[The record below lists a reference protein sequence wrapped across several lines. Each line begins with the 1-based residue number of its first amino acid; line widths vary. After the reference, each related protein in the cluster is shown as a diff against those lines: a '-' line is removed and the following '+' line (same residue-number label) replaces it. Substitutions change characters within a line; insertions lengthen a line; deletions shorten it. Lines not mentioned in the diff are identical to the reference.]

1 MTTHEVVAID
11 TGQTKVPA
19 AGQPPRARARPAGE
33 LDRLIES
40 FYDAAAV
47 KDWQQ
52 FRTHCLRAL
61 CQWSGAASGAWLL
74 RAQGGQ
80 AGEFT
85 QWPATDAPDA
95 ATLASLTFSSKRRE
109 IEIAWPQH
117 GQPVACGLALEASH
131 RGTHLYS
138 VIALRVDAGAVE
150 REPLRRALGHLVQ
163 AATVALR
170 QFVQRDEWLMEM
182 GRSSR
187 GPAALVDRDGGVYIL
202 SDSFRRLLIS
212 EHGDPD
218 AARLPLPLPAEGLRD
233 GSSFHIGS
241 LHFRVRQQGEMFLI
255 NARRPH
261 PLDVLSPREQEIARA
276 LALGKT
282 FKSVA
287 REFTL
292 AISTVAN
299 HASRIYRKLGIYRRE
314 ELAELLRRTL

>member
-1 MTTHEVVAID
+1 MGTDDTVAIEKSEIRHMH
-11 TGQTKVPA
+11 GS
-19 AGQPPRARARPAGE
+19 RAGE

-52 FRTHCLRAL
+52 FRVHCLQAL
-61 CQWSGAASGAWLL
+61 CQWSGAAGAAWLL
-74 RAQGGQ
+74 RAQGDQ

-85 QWPATDAPDA
+85 QWPADGTLAA
-95 ATLASLTFSSKRRE
+95 SSLATLAFSSKHRE
-109 IEIAWPQH
+109 IEIDWPLD
-117 GQPVACGLALEASH
+117 GQSAGRGLALEASH

-138 VIALRVDAGAVE
+138 VVALRLGVGALE
-150 REPLRRALGHLVQ
+150 RESLRRALGHLVQ
-163 AATVALR
+163 ASTVALR

-187 GPAALVDRDGGVYIL
+187 GPAALVDRDGGIYIL

-218 AARLPLPLPAEGLRD
+218 GARLPLPLPAEGLRD
-233 GSSFHIGS
+233 GSSFHFGS
-241 LHFRVRQQGEMFLI
+241 LHFRVRRQGDMFLV

-314 ELAELLRRTL
+314 ELAELLRRAS